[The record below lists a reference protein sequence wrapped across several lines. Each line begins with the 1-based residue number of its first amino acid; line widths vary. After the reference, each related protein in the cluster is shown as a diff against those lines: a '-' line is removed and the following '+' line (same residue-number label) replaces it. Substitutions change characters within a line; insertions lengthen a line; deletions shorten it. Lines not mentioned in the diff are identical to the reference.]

1 MPNKTSQTDIQ
12 KRKELFY
19 EFLYF
24 IFDSL
29 LIPLIRS
36 NFYVTESNHDKY
48 RLFFFRHDVW
58 RYVAEPAMSAL
69 KLKMFEEVS
78 VNDARRILDSR
89 TLGFSQVRLLP
100 KATTM
105 RPIMNLRRRTVA
117 RANRKEL
124 GPAINKVLAPAQ
136 AVLQLEAVS
145 CYMSIPLSTRSDI
158 TNSPSTQRSWVP
170 PCFRSGISINA

>member
-1 MPNKTSQTDIQ
+1 MLTIHMQITDIEWLAAPRLMSNKTSLTDIQ

-24 IFDSL
+24 VFDSL

-36 NFYVTESNHDKY
+36 NFYVTESNHQKY

-58 RYVAEPAMSAL
+58 RYIAEPAMGSL
-69 KLKMFEEVS
+69 KTKMFEEVS
-78 VNDARRILDSR
+78 NDDARQILGSR

-100 KATTM
+100 KQTVM
-105 RPIMNLRRRTVA
+105 RPIMNLRRRTVT

-145 CYMSIPLSTRSDI
+145 YWTTVSLNTTANTHSL
-158 TNSPSTQRSWVP
+158 
-170 PCFRSGISINA
+170 